1 MQRASNSS
9 TQPLI
14 RVSGEIKQSKY
25 QRYFLFSRLFTLP
38 HQFWVSGSC
47 GCWMI
52 KLVAFEAQTYFRS
65 QLVSFVG
72 REATTRNASAL
83 RRLLNWLLKLLR
95 SNRQI
100 TPPNIIL
107 EGQFY
112 EAEFEKN
119 SGTNSTNW
127 KNVVKKRA
135 LVKLA
140 SLTSSSRRAES
151 RGRQLF
157 NGRSADEQISPSNL
171 KSGPIW
177 AVLIHSLW
185 RLPLKLFCLAR
196 QIFQSETKIEP
207 DLISNKPEGRV
218 YTQDDTHDVILGAFL
233 IPSRHSIL
241 PLSTKKMAESGVVCW
256 SCFQRFLLRC
266 CLLSEKWPMREK
278 QIFFFTE
285 YLTKWGLTTFKI

>member
-14 RVSGEIKQSKY
+14 RVSGEIKHSKY

-52 KLVAFEAQTYFRS
+52 KLVAFEVQTYFRS
-65 QLVSFVG
+65 QLLSFVG

-140 SLTSSSRRAES
+140 SLTSSSRRAV
-151 RGRQLF
+151 QLTSMLKAEDV
-157 NGRSADEQISPSNL
+157 NYLMGDQLMSKSARVTWNQAQFERFSYILSDGYRWNCF
-171 KSGPIW
+171 
-177 AVLIHSLW
+177 A
-185 RLPLKLFCLAR
+185 LPA
-196 QIFQSETKIEP
+196 
-207 DLISNKPEGRV
+207 
-218 YTQDDTHDVILGAFL
+218 
-233 IPSRHSIL
+233 
-241 PLSTKKMAESGVVCW
+241 
-256 SCFQRFLLRC
+256 RFLKAKR
-266 CLLSEKWPMREK
+266 K
-278 QIFFFTE
+278 
-285 YLTKWGLTTFKI
+285 